1 MSNNRKDELLDI
13 AYKMFIAKGYD
24 NTSVDEII
32 KEAGIAKGTFYYYF
46 TTKEEMLDYLKNN
59 KVFNA
64 SLENDSIKT
73 IGLARTYANDNK
85 EEKRLF
91 LYTYKDY
98 AIIGFPKATF
108 VGSSYSGNCKAL
120 FVKEDTILKEVD
132 NFCSSASN
140 SNSSF
145 SIEDV
150 KEQDNGYL
158 FHLEVYD
165 EGVYDEKDV
174 FCERK

>member
-1 MSNNRKDELLDI
+1 MIICESTRYLTRGFIYKEGQSPMKVENEVVYDLYDTNTQDSNT
-13 AYKMFIAKGYD
+13 Y
-24 NTSVDEII
+24 
-32 KEAGIAKGTFYYYF
+32 
-46 TTKEEMLDYLKNN
+46 TKEEMFDYLKNN

-64 SLENDSIKT
+64 SLGNNSIKT
-73 IGLARTYANDNK
+73 IGLSRTYANDNK

-108 VGSSYSGNCKAL
+108 VGCSYSGNCKAL
-120 FVKEDTILKEVD
+120 FIKGDTILKEID

-150 KEQDNGYL
+150 KEQDDGYL
-158 FHLEVYD
+158 FHLEAYD

>member
-1 MSNNRKDELLDI
+1 MIILESTRYLNRGFIYKEGVEPMKVENEVVYDLYDTNTQDSNT
-13 AYKMFIAKGYD
+13 Y
-24 NTSVDEII
+24 
-32 KEAGIAKGTFYYYF
+32 
-46 TTKEEMLDYLKNN
+46 TKEEMLDYLKNN

-120 FVKEDTILKEVD
+120 FVKGDTILKEVD

-158 FHLEVYD
+158 FHLKAND
-165 EGVYDEKDV
+165 EGIYDEKNV

>member
-1 MSNNRKDELLDI
+1 MIILESTRYLNRGFIYKEGVEPMKVENEVVYDLYDTNTQDSNT
-13 AYKMFIAKGYD
+13 Y
-24 NTSVDEII
+24 
-32 KEAGIAKGTFYYYF
+32 
-46 TTKEEMLDYLKNN
+46 TKEEMLDYLKNN

-64 SLENDSIKT
+64 SLENNSIKT
-73 IGLARTYANDNK
+73 IGLARTYANKNK
-85 EEKRLF
+85 DEKRLF
-91 LYTYKDY
+91 LYTYKNY
-98 AIIGFPKATF
+98 AIIGFPKEIF
-108 VGSSYSGNCKAL
+108 VASSYCGYCKAI

-158 FHLEVYD
+158 FHLEAYD

>member
-1 MSNNRKDELLDI
+1 MIILESTRYLNRGFIYKEGVEPMKVENEVVYDLYDTNTQNSNT
-13 AYKMFIAKGYD
+13 Y
-24 NTSVDEII
+24 
-32 KEAGIAKGTFYYYF
+32 
-46 TTKEEMLDYLKNN
+46 TKEEMLDYLKNN

-108 VGSSYSGNCKAL
+108 VGCSYSGNCKAL
-120 FVKEDTILKEVD
+120 FVKGDTILKEVD

-158 FHLEVYD
+158 FHLEADD